1 MKEELH
7 CGGSRKCGGSSL
19 GQGRCPE
26 IRRGQALGCGGV
38 VSQSQKIYEEHRVI
52 KAHVLKTPEVLLETV
67 WYPEPTRSEAYWGL

>member
-1 MKEELH
+1 MEAPAWD
-7 CGGSRKCGGSSL
+7 SREVSRDK
-19 GQGRCPE
+19 
-26 IRRGQALGCGGV
+26 RGQALGFGGV